1 MRLGRQVGATC
12 LYSHPLI
19 RHRQPVSKV
28 DDVNAL
34 PLQDDAPLPKGAA
47 PNLAVFQSKERLQEI
62 SSSSESRYTRR
73 LSDQITASFYEAC
86 RIGNLDVAR
95 QLAEALECEVLRSIR
110 VAGVEDRYD
119 GDDAAAVQARYA
131 SELRKRQREINGE
144 ALSQD

>member
-1 MRLGRQVGATC
+1 MLPAYPATLAC
-12 LYSHPLI
+12 
-19 RHRQPVSKV
+19 HRQPASKA

-34 PLQDDAPLPKGAA
+34 PLQDDAPLPRGTA
-47 PNLAVFQSKERLQEI
+47 PNLVVFQSKERLQEV
-62 SSSSESRYTRR
+62 SNSPEPRYTRR

-95 QLAEALECEVLRSIR
+95 QLMEALECEVLRSIR

-131 SELRKRQREINGE
+131 SELEKRQREINGE
-144 ALSQD
+144 ALSEG